1 MMHDKQLIVPSP
13 YAAPLQAQGS
23 CPKNIRLEDYAKQV
37 LPPQVHHEL
46 LAAINNNR
54 WLEWEHFDQVRGWV
68 AAWRSERGVSGR
80 ERSCPPQAN
89 LLCCKRGVVGAVPLR
104 MS

>member
-1 MMHDKQLIVPSP
+1 LLLFL
-13 YAAPLQAQGS
+13 LQAQGS

-54 WLEWEHFDQVRGWV
+54 WLEWEHFDQVWTADRGW
-68 AAWRSERGVSGR
+68 
-80 ERSCPPQAN
+80 
-89 LLCCKRGVVGAVPLR
+89 LLCSGCCSCVER
-104 MS
+104 